1 MLLSIH
7 QLVGVLSDAL
17 ELMSKLLEAIDDD
30 HPVPQSRRTHIRP
43 HRHLRGFRFC
53 LYRIIL
59 FRCEPDRDPF
69 VLFLFHAVPPFFGP
83 HQWICCRR
91 SGSELLSGIRRFP
104 AVSSPTTSDR
114 RSDCPTSEATAHL
127 SLPIEVESSL
137 APCFLLSPA
146 KPHSLSFTGGPGREE
161 GSPSA
166 GRVPL
171 AATIRREGRLQ
182 GCKALRPLHPY
193 SLALGSASTTGSP

>member
-1 MLLSIH
+1 MLPMLLSIH

-146 KPHSLSFTGGPGREE
+146 KPHSRSFTGGPGREE
-161 GSPSA
+161 GISIGGPRSTRSNDSQRRKTARVQSP
-166 GRVPL
+166 
-171 AATIRREGRLQ
+171 
-182 GCKALRPLHPY
+182 
-193 SLALGSASTTGSP
+193 